1 MKFCGKTSGGI
12 AKFRLFSQQAT
23 HVHTHVPNVYLMKFD
38 FGATN
43 GLTGELRLQGK
54 KWHTL
59 GLAHE
64 KTGPLH
70 VSAQ

>member
-1 MKFCGKTSGGI
+1 
-12 AKFRLFSQQAT
+12 
-23 HVHTHVPNVYLMKFD
+23 MKFD
-38 FGATN
+38 FGARD
-43 GLTGELRLQGK
+43 GLAGELRLQEK
-54 KWHTL
+54 KRHTL

>member
-1 MKFCGKTSGGI
+1 MSAVFPAGYSCTYSC
-12 AKFRLFSQQAT
+12 T
-23 HVHTHVPNVYLMKFD
+23 ECNLMKFD

>member
-1 MKFCGKTSGGI
+1 
-12 AKFRLFSQQAT
+12 
-23 HVHTHVPNVYLMKFD
+23 MKFD
-38 FGATN
+38 CGATN